1 MGQTYAYAPVE
12 DLILPQ
18 GITLPKTYTVR
29 DKNGAVVNVTGG
41 AVRMTFRGRYGGTA
55 LLNCVCSVVSGPSG
69 DVQCVAEAADTA
81 AVTRARGVY
90 DGEVELP
97 SGDIYRF
104 VEGAWNLSR
113 GVS

>member
-81 AVTRARGVY
+81 AVTRARGRA
-90 DGEVELP
+90 
-97 SGDIYRF
+97 SRAW
-104 VEGAWNLSR
+104 GACRNRCARGRACASR
-113 GVS
+113 L